1 MEKVCSLIG
10 LFIKEGKFFLH
21 ISVRKRCGN
30 FTARLRLVFSAHVKL
45 VNELKDDAV
54 LLSAGRLDCL
64 IEVVN
69 KNGIRACM
77 EPVSSS
83 ACVFWLN
90 SLALRANDFVLAFYF
105 EKEPIFLNCILI
117 LAHYIM

>member
-10 LFIKEGKFFLH
+10 LLIKEGKFFLH

-30 FTARLRLVFSAHVKL
+30 FKALLRSVFSAHVKL
-45 VNELKDDAV
+45 VDKLKDDAV
-54 LLSAGRLDCL
+54 LLSAGRLDFF

-69 KNGIRACM
+69 KDGIRACM

-83 ACVFWLN
+83 TCVVWL
-90 SLALRANDFVLAFYF
+90 
-105 EKEPIFLNCILI
+105 
-117 LAHYIM
+117 